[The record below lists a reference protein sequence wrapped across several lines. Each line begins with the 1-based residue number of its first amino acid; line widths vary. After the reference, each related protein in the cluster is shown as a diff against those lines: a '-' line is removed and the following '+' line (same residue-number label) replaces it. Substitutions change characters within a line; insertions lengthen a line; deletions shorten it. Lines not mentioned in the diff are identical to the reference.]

1 MGFLNIV
8 DERFLMESLADVVDK
23 IGSFLFLGI
32 VFGFA
37 LVIASILWV
46 GFNLRTMIVWQRE
59 TLEEI
64 KKLNASSLG
73 RAGST
78 TRRELPPFPMQI
90 KRERS
95 RERTSRFT
103 KTE

>member
-37 LVIASILWV
+37 LVIASILWA
-46 GFNLRTMIVWQRE
+46 GSSLKTMIVLQQE

-64 KKLNASSLG
+64 RKLNASGLG

-78 TRRELPPFPMQI
+78 TRRELPPLPVQI

-103 KTE
+103 KSE

>member
-37 LVIASILWV
+37 LVIVSILWV
-46 GFNLRTMIVWQRE
+46 GFSLRTLIALQQQ
-59 TLEEI
+59 TLEEMR
-64 KKLNASSLG
+64 KFNAARTATS
-73 RAGST
+73 
-78 TRRELPPFPMQI
+78 TRRELPPLPVQV

-95 RERTSRFT
+95 RERTSRFG
-103 KTE
+103 KGE

>member
-46 GFNLRTMIVWQRE
+46 GFSLRTLIVLQLQ
-59 TLEEI
+59 TLEEMR
-64 KKLNASSLG
+64 KFNAAKTTTS
-73 RAGST
+73 
-78 TRRELPPFPMQI
+78 TRRELPPLPVPI

-95 RERTSRFT
+95 RERTSRFG
-103 KTE
+103 KGE

>member
-46 GFNLRTMIVWQRE
+46 GFNLRTMIMLQQQ
-59 TLEEI
+59 TLEELQ
-64 KKLNASSLG
+64 KFNG
-73 RAGST
+73 TR
-78 TRRELPPFPMQI
+78 TRRELPPLPIPKQ
-90 KRERS
+90 RERS
-95 RERTSRFT
+95 RVRERHP
-103 KTE
+103 KVAE